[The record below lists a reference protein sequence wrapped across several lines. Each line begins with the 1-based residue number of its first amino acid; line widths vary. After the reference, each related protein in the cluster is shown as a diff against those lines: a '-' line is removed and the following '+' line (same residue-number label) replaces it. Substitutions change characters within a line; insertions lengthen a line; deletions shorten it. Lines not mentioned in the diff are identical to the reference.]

1 MFISCLHY
9 IYTIFILYVQHV
21 HMLLICFYTIL
32 YVKYLCV
39 LSIFC
44 DIVILNDFDIF
55 QIWVNWTA
63 LLFLNIQY
71 IICLVSWYPMI
82 SKDNPPANARCKRRK
97 GDLFVQMFGLIPVK
111 IWQRERIQTVGGL
124 EHEFYDFPFSWECH
138 HPNWRTPSFFRGVGI
153 PPTS

>member
-82 SKDNPPANARCKRRK
+82 SKDNPPANARSKRRK

-111 IWQRERIQTVGGL
+111 IWDREREFRLLVVWNMNFMTFHSVGNVIIPTDEL
-124 EHEFYDFPFSWECH
+124 HLFSE
-138 HPNWRTPSFFRGVGI
+138 G
-153 PPTS
+153 

>member
-71 IICLVSWYPMI
+71 SICLVSWYPMI

-111 IWQRERIQTVGGL
+111 IWDREREFRLLVVWNMNFMTFHSVGNVIIPTDEL
-124 EHEFYDFPFSWECH
+124 HLFSE
-138 HPNWRTPSFFRGVGI
+138 G
-153 PPTS
+153 

>member
-111 IWQRERIQTVGGL
+111 IWDREREFRLLVVWNMNFMTFHSVGNVIIPTDEL
-124 EHEFYDFPFSWECH
+124 HLFSE
-138 HPNWRTPSFFRGVGI
+138 G
-153 PPTS
+153 